1 MSRKLRFVQQVVNKV
16 VSMEGVD
23 DTKENVQTEEVRQS
37 ADATIEVRQLK
48 LENEAQVRISSL
60 EQDLVEIE
68 GLHEATDELEAAQEE
83 VGDLIVATESYLERG
98 GLTKDAAFFA
108 NIALKNATKRVFL
121 DAAMPSM
128 ESFAGSSADRM
139 DMTVVSLEGFKET
152 AQKIWKAITETI
164 KAVLAKVAAWFK
176 KAKEDD
182 AKVAEAVKEVIET
195 VKEKGIE
202 EVAPTSVSNE
212 AAGDVSSEALLW
224 AAAGLLDGKGKWVE
238 SGKEVSF
245 KADDI
250 LESTIAHT
258 TGMAEVQAASAK
270 LAVLD
275 GKIEDLAKDV
285 TEAVG
290 KIGQYYEIV
299 SEDNGRSN
307 GRSIVPVLGGVG
319 LVVTSEVT
327 GEGAA
332 TQVKAK
338 VANDKFDALEVTG
351 DVKLSKADFLKR
363 AETLYEILTKHIPA
377 AKEADEKAIKE
388 LNAFADLSA
397 EEVIKRTNAAFG
409 QEVLID
415 SPEAQA
421 SIKNAQKITREGAG
435 LITSP
440 AVLRLYVSI
449 SKVAQR
455 YLSVGR
461 KFVK

>member
-176 KAKEDD
+176 KSKEDD
-182 AKVAEAVKEVIET
+182 AKAAEAVKEAIET

-238 SGKEVSF
+238 TGKEVSF
-245 KADDI
+245 KADDV

-258 TGMAEVQAASAK
+258 TGMAALQEASVKVATFDGNMDALSDNVTKAMDKVSKFYEVIS
-270 LAVLD
+270 D
-275 GKIEDLAKDV
+275 G
-285 TEAVG
+285 
-290 KIGQYYEIV
+290 
-299 SEDNGRSN
+299 NGRSL
-307 GRSIVPVLGGVG
+307 IPALGGIG
-319 LVVTSEVT
+319 IATETEIT
-327 GEGAA
+327 GEGSSI
-332 TQVKAK
+332 QMKCRVS
-338 VANDKFDALEVTG
+338 NDKFDALEVTG

-363 AETLYEILTKHIPA
+363 AETLYEILTKHVPA

-397 EEVIKRTNAAFG
+397 EDVAKRMGASIG
-409 QEVLID
+409 QEIKID
-415 SPEAQA
+415 SPEAEA
-421 SIKNAQKITREGAG
+421 TIKNMQKITREGAG

>member
-182 AKVAEAVKEVIET
+182 AKAAEAVKEVIET
-195 VKEKGIE
+195 VKEKGLE
-202 EVAPTSVSNE
+202 EVAPVSVSTE
-212 AAGDVSSEALLW
+212 AADDASSEALLW
-224 AAAGLLDGKGKWVE
+224 VAAGLLDGKGKWVE

-245 KADDI
+245 KADDV

-258 TGMAEVQAASAK
+258 TGMAALQEAGVKVAT
-270 LAVLD
+270 LD
-275 GKIEDLAKDV
+275 GNMDALSDNV
-285 TEAVG
+285 TKAMDKVN
-290 KIGQYYEIV
+290 KFYEVI
-299 SEDNGRSN
+299 SDGNGRSL
-307 GRSIVPVLGGVG
+307 IPALGGIG
-319 LVVTSEVT
+319 IAIETEIT
-327 GEGAA
+327 GEGPSI
-332 TQVKAK
+332 QVKCR
-338 VANDKFDALEVTG
+338 VSNDKFDALEVTG

-363 AETLYEILTKHIPA
+363 AETLYEILTKHVPA

-397 EEVIKRTNAAFG
+397 EDVAKRMGASISQEIK
-409 QEVLID
+409 ID
-415 SPEAQA
+415 SPEAEA
-421 SIKNAQKITREGAG
+421 TIKNMQKITREGAG

>member
-182 AKVAEAVKEVIET
+182 AKAAEAVKEVIET
-195 VKEKGIE
+195 VKEKGLE
-202 EVAPTSVSNE
+202 EVAPISVSTE
-212 AAGDVSSEALLW
+212 AADDASSEALLW
-224 AAAGLLDGKGKWVE
+224 VAAGLLDGKGKWVE

-245 KADDI
+245 KADDV

-258 TGMAEVQAASAK
+258 TGMAALQEAGVKVATFDGNMDALSDNVTKAMDKVNKFYEVIS
-270 LAVLD
+270 D
-275 GKIEDLAKDV
+275 G
-285 TEAVG
+285 
-290 KIGQYYEIV
+290 
-299 SEDNGRSN
+299 NGRSL
-307 GRSIVPVLGGVG
+307 IPALGGIG
-319 LVVTSEVT
+319 IATETEIT
-327 GEGAA
+327 GEGSSI
-332 TQVKAK
+332 QMKCRVS
-338 VANDKFDALEVTG
+338 NDKFDALEVTG

-363 AETLYEILTKHIPA
+363 AETLYEILTKHVPA

-388 LNAFADLSA
+388 LNAFAELSA
-397 EEVIKRTNAAFG
+397 EDVAKRMGASIG
-409 QEVLID
+409 QEIKID
-415 SPEAQA
+415 SPEAEA
-421 SIKNAQKITREGAG
+421 TIKNMQKITREGAG

>member
-182 AKVAEAVKEVIET
+182 AKAAEAVKEVIET

-224 AAAGLLDGKGKWVE
+224 VAAGLLDGKGKWVE

-245 KADDI
+245 QADDV

-258 TGMAEVQAASAK
+258 TGMAALQEAGVKVATFDGNMDALSDNVTKAMDKVSKFYEVIS
-270 LAVLD
+270 D
-275 GKIEDLAKDV
+275 G
-285 TEAVG
+285 
-290 KIGQYYEIV
+290 
-299 SEDNGRSN
+299 NGRSL
-307 GRSIVPVLGGVG
+307 IPALGGIG
-319 LVVTSEVT
+319 IATETEIT
-327 GEGAA
+327 GEGSSV
-332 TQVKAK
+332 QMKCRVS
-338 VANDKFDALEVTG
+338 NDKFDALEVTG

-363 AETLYEILTKHIPA
+363 AETLYEILTKHVPA

-397 EEVIKRTNAAFG
+397 EDVAKRMGASIG
-409 QEVLID
+409 QEIKID
-415 SPEAQA
+415 SPEAEA
-421 SIKNAQKITREGAG
+421 TIKNMQKITREGAG

>member
-23 DTKENVQTEEVRQS
+23 DTAENVQTEEVRQS

-182 AKVAEAVKEVIET
+182 AKAAEAVKEVIET
-195 VKEKGIE
+195 VKEKGLE
-202 EVAPTSVSNE
+202 EIAPVSVSNE
-212 AAGDVSSEALLW
+212 AADDASSEALLW
-224 AAAGLLDGKGKWVE
+224 VAAGLLDGKGKWVE

-245 KADDI
+245 KADDV

-258 TGMAEVQAASAK
+258 TGMAEVQTAGVK

-275 GKIEDLAKDV
+275 GKIEDLAKGV
-285 TEAVG
+285 AEAAG
-290 KIGQYYEIV
+290 KIGQYYETV
-299 SEDNGRSN
+299 SEGNGH
-307 GRSIVPVLGGVG
+307 SIVPVLGGVG
-319 LVVTSEVT
+319 LVMTSEVT

-338 VANDKFDALEVTG
+338 VANDKFDALEVTS

-363 AETLYEILTKHIPA
+363 AETLYEILTKHVPA

-409 QEVLID
+409 QEVLVD

-421 SIKNAQKITREGAG
+421 SIANAQKITREGAG

>member
-1 MSRKLRFVQQVVNKV
+1 
-16 VSMEGVD
+16 MEGVD

-121 DAAMPSM
+121 DAVMPSM

-182 AKVAEAVKEVIET
+182 AKAAEAVKEVIET
-195 VKEKGIE
+195 VKEKGLE
-202 EVAPTSVSNE
+202 EVAPISVSTE
-212 AAGDVSSEALLW
+212 AVDDASSEALLW
-224 AAAGLLDGKGKWVE
+224 VAAGLLDGKGKWVE

-245 KADDI
+245 KADDV

-258 TGMAEVQAASAK
+258 TGMAALQEAGVKVATFDGNMDALSDNVTKAMDKVNKFYEVIS
-270 LAVLD
+270 D
-275 GKIEDLAKDV
+275 G
-285 TEAVG
+285 
-290 KIGQYYEIV
+290 
-299 SEDNGRSN
+299 NGRSL
-307 GRSIVPVLGGVG
+307 IPALGGIG
-319 LVVTSEVT
+319 IATETEIT
-327 GEGAA
+327 GEGSSI
-332 TQVKAK
+332 QMKCRVS
-338 VANDKFDALEVTG
+338 NDKFDALEVTG

-363 AETLYEILTKHIPA
+363 AETLYEILTKHVPA

-397 EEVIKRTNAAFG
+397 EDVAKRMGASIG
-409 QEVLID
+409 QEIKID
-415 SPEAQA
+415 SPEAEA
-421 SIKNAQKITREGAG
+421 TIKNMQKITREGAG

>member
-182 AKVAEAVKEVIET
+182 AKAAEAVKEVIET
-195 VKEKGIE
+195 VKEKGLE
-202 EVAPTSVSNE
+202 EVAPVSVSTE
-212 AAGDVSSEALLW
+212 AVDDASSEALLW
-224 AAAGLLDGKGKWVE
+224 VAAGLLDGKGKWVE
-238 SGKEVSF
+238 SGKEVSI
-245 KADDI
+245 KADDV

-258 TGMAEVQAASAK
+258 TGMAEVQAAGVK

-275 GKIEDLAKDV
+275 GKIEDLAKEV
-285 TEAVG
+285 TEAAD
-290 KIGQYYEIV
+290 KIGQYYETV
-299 SEDNGRSN
+299 SEGN

-319 LVVTSEVT
+319 LVMTSEVT

-363 AETLYEILTKHIPA
+363 AETLYEILTKHVPA

-409 QEVLID
+409 QEVLAD

>member
-23 DTKENVQTEEVRQS
+23 DTAENVQTEEVRKS

-182 AKVAEAVKEVIET
+182 AKAAEAVKEVIET
-195 VKEKGIE
+195 VKEKGLE
-202 EVAPTSVSNE
+202 EVAPVSVSTE
-212 AAGDVSSEALLW
+212 AADDASSEALLW
-224 AAAGLLDGKGKWVE
+224 VAAGLLDGKGKWVE

-245 KADDI
+245 KADDV

-258 TGMAEVQAASAK
+258 TGMAALQEAGVKVATFDGNMDALSDNVTKAMDKVNKFYEVIS
-270 LAVLD
+270 D
-275 GKIEDLAKDV
+275 G
-285 TEAVG
+285 
-290 KIGQYYEIV
+290 
-299 SEDNGRSN
+299 NGRSL
-307 GRSIVPVLGGVG
+307 IPTLGGIG
-319 LVVTSEVT
+319 IATETEIT
-327 GEGAA
+327 GEGSSI
-332 TQVKAK
+332 QMKCRVS
-338 VANDKFDALEVTG
+338 NDKFDALEVTG

-363 AETLYEILTKHIPA
+363 AETLYEILTKHVPA

-397 EEVIKRTNAAFG
+397 EDVAKRMGASISQEIK
-409 QEVLID
+409 ID
-415 SPEAQA
+415 SPEAEA
-421 SIKNAQKITREGAG
+421 TIKNMQKITREGAG

>member
-182 AKVAEAVKEVIET
+182 AKAAEAVKEVIET
-195 VKEKGIE
+195 VKEKGLE
-202 EVAPTSVSNE
+202 EVAPISVSTE
-212 AAGDVSSEALLW
+212 AADDASSEALLW
-224 AAAGLLDGKGKWVE
+224 VAAGLLDGKGKWVE

-245 KADDI
+245 KADDV

-258 TGMAEVQAASAK
+258 TGMAALQEAGVKVATFDGNMDALSDNVTKAMDKVSKFYEVIS
-270 LAVLD
+270 D
-275 GKIEDLAKDV
+275 G
-285 TEAVG
+285 
-290 KIGQYYEIV
+290 
-299 SEDNGRSN
+299 NGRSL
-307 GRSIVPVLGGVG
+307 IPALGGIG
-319 LVVTSEVT
+319 IATETEIT
-327 GEGAA
+327 GEGSSI
-332 TQVKAK
+332 QMKCRVS
-338 VANDKFDALEVTG
+338 NDKFDALEVTG

-363 AETLYEILTKHIPA
+363 AETLYEILTKHVPA

-397 EEVIKRTNAAFG
+397 EDVAKRMGASIG
-409 QEVLID
+409 QEIKID
-415 SPEAQA
+415 SPEAEA
-421 SIKNAQKITREGAG
+421 TIKNMQKITREGAG

>member
-23 DTKENVQTEEVRQS
+23 DTAENVQTEEVRQS

-182 AKVAEAVKEVIET
+182 AKAAEAVKEVIET
-195 VKEKGIE
+195 VKEKGLE
-202 EVAPTSVSNE
+202 EVAPVSVSTE
-212 AAGDVSSEALLW
+212 AADDASSEALLW
-224 AAAGLLDGKGKWVE
+224 VAAGLLDGKGKWVE

-245 KADDI
+245 KADDV

-258 TGMAEVQAASAK
+258 TGMAALQEAGVKVATFDGNMDALSDNVTKAMDKVNKFYEVIS
-270 LAVLD
+270 D
-275 GKIEDLAKDV
+275 G
-285 TEAVG
+285 
-290 KIGQYYEIV
+290 
-299 SEDNGRSN
+299 NGRSL
-307 GRSIVPVLGGVG
+307 IPALGGVG
-319 LVVTSEVT
+319 IATETEIT
-327 GEGAA
+327 GEGSSI
-332 TQVKAK
+332 QMKCRVS
-338 VANDKFDALEVTG
+338 NDKFDALEVTG

-363 AETLYEILTKHIPA
+363 AETLYEILTKHVPA

-397 EEVIKRTNAAFG
+397 EDVAKRMGASIG
-409 QEVLID
+409 QEIKID
-415 SPEAQA
+415 SPEAEA
-421 SIKNAQKITREGAG
+421 TIKNMQKITREGAG

>member
-176 KAKEDD
+176 KSKEDD
-182 AKVAEAVKEVIET
+182 AKAAEAVKEVIET

-224 AAAGLLDGKGKWVE
+224 VAAGLLDGKGKWVE

-245 KADDI
+245 KADDV

-258 TGMAEVQAASAK
+258 TGMAALQEAGVKVATFDGNMDALSDNVTKAMDKVSKFYEVIS
-270 LAVLD
+270 D
-275 GKIEDLAKDV
+275 G
-285 TEAVG
+285 
-290 KIGQYYEIV
+290 
-299 SEDNGRSN
+299 NGRSL
-307 GRSIVPVLGGVG
+307 IPALGGIG
-319 LVVTSEVT
+319 IAAETEIT
-327 GEGAA
+327 GEGSSI
-332 TQVKAK
+332 QMKCRVS
-338 VANDKFDALEVTG
+338 NDKFDALEVTG

-363 AETLYEILTKHIPA
+363 AETLYEILTKHVPA

-397 EEVIKRTNAAFG
+397 EDVAKRMGASIG
-409 QEVLID
+409 QEIKID
-415 SPEAQA
+415 SPEAEA
-421 SIKNAQKITREGAG
+421 TIKNMQKITREGAG

-440 AVLRLYVSI
+440 AVLRLYVAA

>member
-182 AKVAEAVKEVIET
+182 AKAAEAVKEVIET
-195 VKEKGIE
+195 VKEKGLE
-202 EVAPTSVSNE
+202 EVAPISVSTE
-212 AAGDVSSEALLW
+212 AADDASSEALLW
-224 AAAGLLDGKGKWVE
+224 VAAGLLDGKGKWVE

-245 KADDI
+245 KADDV

-258 TGMAEVQAASAK
+258 TGMAALQEAGVKVATFDGNMDALSDNVTKAMDKVNKFYEVIS
-270 LAVLD
+270 D
-275 GKIEDLAKDV
+275 G
-285 TEAVG
+285 
-290 KIGQYYEIV
+290 
-299 SEDNGRSN
+299 NGRSL
-307 GRSIVPVLGGVG
+307 IPALGGIG
-319 LVVTSEVT
+319 IATETEIT
-327 GEGAA
+327 GEGSSI
-332 TQVKAK
+332 QVKCR
-338 VANDKFDALEVTG
+338 VSNDKFDALEVTG

-363 AETLYEILTKHIPA
+363 AETLYEILTKHVPA
-377 AKEADEKAIKE
+377 TKEADEKAIKE

-397 EEVIKRTNAAFG
+397 EDVAKRMGASIG
-409 QEVLID
+409 QEIKID
-415 SPEAQA
+415 SPEAEA
-421 SIKNAQKITREGAG
+421 TIKNMQKITREGAG

>member
-164 KAVLAKVAAWFK
+164 KALMAKVAAWFEK
-176 KAKEDD
+176 SKEDD
-182 AKVAEAVKEVIET
+182 AKVAEAVKETIES

-245 KADDI
+245 KADDV
-250 LESTIAHT
+250 LESTIVHT
-258 TGMAEVQAASAK
+258 TGMADVQAAGVK

-275 GKIEDLAKDV
+275 GSIEDLAKGVADA
-285 TEAVG
+285 TA
-290 KIGQYYEIV
+290 KIGKYYETV
-299 SEDNGRSN
+299 SEGNGYSL
-307 GRSIVPVLGGVG
+307 VPVLGGVG
-319 LVVTSEVT
+319 LVVNSEIT
-327 GEGAA
+327 GEGATA
-332 TQVKAK
+332 QVKCK
-338 VANDKFDALEVTG
+338 VSNDKFDALEVTG

-409 QEVLID
+409 QEVLVD

>member
-23 DTKENVQTEEVRQS
+23 DTAENVQTEEVRQS

-176 KAKEDD
+176 KSKEDD
-182 AKVAEAVKEVIET
+182 AKAAEAVKEAIET

-212 AAGDVSSEALLW
+212 AADDASSEALLW
-224 AAAGLLDGKGKWVE
+224 VAAGLLDGKGKWVE

-245 KADDI
+245 KADDV

-258 TGMAEVQAASAK
+258 TGMAALQEAGVKVATFDGNMDALSDNVTKAMDKVNKFYEVIS
-270 LAVLD
+270 D
-275 GKIEDLAKDV
+275 G
-285 TEAVG
+285 
-290 KIGQYYEIV
+290 
-299 SEDNGRSN
+299 NGRSL
-307 GRSIVPVLGGVG
+307 IPALGGIG
-319 LVVTSEVT
+319 IATETEIT
-327 GEGAA
+327 GEGSSI
-332 TQVKAK
+332 QMKCRVS
-338 VANDKFDALEVTG
+338 NDKFDALEVTG

-363 AETLYEILTKHIPA
+363 AETLYEILTKHVPA

-397 EEVIKRTNAAFG
+397 EDVAKRMGASIG
-409 QEVLID
+409 QEIKID
-415 SPEAQA
+415 SPEAEA
-421 SIKNAQKITREGAG
+421 TIKNMQKITREGAG

>member
-23 DTKENVQTEEVRQS
+23 DTAENVQTEEVRKS

-164 KAVLAKVAAWFK
+164 KALMAKVAAWFK
-176 KAKEDD
+176 KSKEDD
-182 AKVAEAVKEVIET
+182 AKVAEAVKETIES

-202 EVAPTSVSNE
+202 EVSPTSMSNE

-245 KADDI
+245 KADDV

-258 TGMAEVQAASAK
+258 TGMAEVQAAGVK

-275 GKIEDLAKDV
+275 GSIEDLAKDV
-285 TEAVG
+285 ADATA
-290 KIGQYYEIV
+290 KIGKYYETV
-299 SEDNGRSN
+299 SEGNGYSL
-307 GRSIVPVLGGVG
+307 VPVLGGVG
-319 LVVTSEVT
+319 LVVNSEIT
-327 GEGAA
+327 GEGATA
-332 TQVKAK
+332 QVKCK
-338 VANDKFDALEVTG
+338 VSNDKFDALEVTG

-397 EEVIKRTNAAFG
+397 EEVIKRTNTAFG
-409 QEVLID
+409 QEVLVD

-440 AVLRLYVSI
+440 AVLHLYVSI

>member
-98 GLTKDAAFFA
+98 GLTKDAAFFD

-182 AKVAEAVKEVIET
+182 AKAAEAVKEVIET

-238 SGKEVSF
+238 TGKEVSF
-245 KADDI
+245 KADDV

-258 TGMAEVQAASAK
+258 TGMAALQEAGVKVATFDGNMDALSDNVTKAMDKVSKFYEVIS
-270 LAVLD
+270 D
-275 GKIEDLAKDV
+275 G
-285 TEAVG
+285 
-290 KIGQYYEIV
+290 
-299 SEDNGRSN
+299 NGRSL
-307 GRSIVPVLGGVG
+307 IPALGGIG
-319 LVVTSEVT
+319 IATETEIT
-327 GEGAA
+327 GEGSSI
-332 TQVKAK
+332 QMKCRVS
-338 VANDKFDALEVTG
+338 NDKFDALEVTG

-363 AETLYEILTKHIPA
+363 AETLYEILTKHVPA

-397 EEVIKRTNAAFG
+397 EDVAKRMGASIG
-409 QEVLID
+409 QEIKID
-415 SPEAQA
+415 SPEAEA
-421 SIKNAQKITREGAG
+421 TIKNMQKIPREGAG

>member
-68 GLHEATDELEAAQEE
+68 GLHEATDGLEAAQEE

-182 AKVAEAVKEVIET
+182 AKAAEAVKEVIET

-202 EVAPTSVSNE
+202 EVAPISVSNE
-212 AAGDVSSEALLW
+212 AAGDASSEALLW
-224 AAAGLLDGKGKWVE
+224 VAAGLLDGKGKWVE

-245 KADDI
+245 KADDV

-258 TGMAEVQAASAK
+258 TGMAEVTEAGAK
-270 LAVLD
+270 LGALD
-275 GKIEDLAKDV
+275 GKIADLAKGVIDAA
-285 TEAVG
+285 E
-290 KIGQYYEIV
+290 KIGKYYETD
-299 SEDNGRSN
+299 SAGNGRT
-307 GRSIVPVLGGVG
+307 IVPTLGGIG
-319 LVVTSEVT
+319 LVTTSETT
-327 GEGAA
+327 GEGAS
-332 TQVKAK
+332 TQVKCK
-338 VANDKFDALEVTG
+338 VSNDKFDALEVTG

-377 AKEADEKAIKE
+377 AKEANEKAIKE

-397 EEVIKRTNAAFG
+397 EDAIKRANAAFD
-409 QEVLID
+409 QDVSVD
-415 SPEAQA
+415 SSEAQET
-421 SIKNAQKITREGAG
+421 IKATQRLSREAAAMITNTAT
-435 LITSP
+435 LH
-440 AVLRLYVSI
+440 LYVAA

>member
-23 DTKENVQTEEVRQS
+23 DTAENVQTEEVRKS

-182 AKVAEAVKEVIET
+182 AKAAEAVKEVIET

-245 KADDI
+245 KADDV

-258 TGMAEVQAASAK
+258 TGMAALQEAGIKVATFDGNMDALTDNVAK
-270 LAVLD
+270 ANDNISKFHETTSD
-275 GKIEDLAKDV
+275 GN
-285 TEAVG
+285 
-290 KIGQYYEIV
+290 
-299 SEDNGRSN
+299 SRSL
-307 GRSIVPVLGGVG
+307 IPVLGGVG
-319 LVVTSEVT
+319 IVVESEIT
-327 GEGAA
+327 GEGAS
-332 TQVKAK
+332 TQVKCR
-338 VANDKFDALEVTG
+338 VSNDRFDAMEVTG

-363 AETLYEILTKHIPA
+363 AETLYEILTKHVPA

-388 LNAFADLSA
+388 LNAFADLPA
-397 EEVIKRTNAAFG
+397 EEVAKRMGASIG
-409 QEVLID
+409 QEIKID
-415 SPEAQA
+415 SPEAEA
-421 SIKNAQKITREGAG
+421 TIKNMQKITREGAG
-435 LITSP
+435 LLTSP

>member
-16 VSMEGVD
+16 VSMEAVD

-182 AKVAEAVKEVIET
+182 AKAAEAVKEVIET

-238 SGKEVSF
+238 TGKEVSF
-245 KADDI
+245 KADDV

-258 TGMAEVQAASAK
+258 TGMAALQEAGVKVATFDGNMDALSDNVTKAMDKVSKFYEVIS
-270 LAVLD
+270 D
-275 GKIEDLAKDV
+275 G
-285 TEAVG
+285 
-290 KIGQYYEIV
+290 
-299 SEDNGRSN
+299 NGRSL
-307 GRSIVPVLGGVG
+307 IPALGGIG
-319 LVVTSEVT
+319 IATETEIT
-327 GEGAA
+327 GEGSSI
-332 TQVKAK
+332 QMKCRVS
-338 VANDKFDALEVTG
+338 NDKFDALEVTG

-363 AETLYEILTKHIPA
+363 AETLYEILTKHVPA

-397 EEVIKRTNAAFG
+397 EDVAKRMGASIG
-409 QEVLID
+409 QEIKID
-415 SPEAQA
+415 SPEAEA
-421 SIKNAQKITREGAG
+421 TIKNMQKITREGAG

>member
-16 VSMEGVD
+16 VSMEAID
-23 DTKENVQTEEVRQS
+23 DTAENVQTEEVRQS

-176 KAKEDD
+176 KSKEDD
-182 AKVAEAVKEVIET
+182 AKAAEAVKEVIET
-195 VKEKGIE
+195 VKEKGLE
-202 EVAPTSVSNE
+202 EIAPVSVSNE
-212 AAGDVSSEALLW
+212 AADDASSEALLW
-224 AAAGLLDGKGKWVE
+224 VAAGLLDGKGKWVE

-245 KADDI
+245 KADDV

-258 TGMAEVQAASAK
+258 TGMAEVQTAGVK

-275 GKIEDLAKDV
+275 GKIEDLAKGV
-285 TEAVG
+285 AEAAG
-290 KIGQYYEIV
+290 KIGQYYETV
-299 SEDNGRSN
+299 SEGNGH
-307 GRSIVPVLGGVG
+307 SIVPVLGGVG
-319 LVVTSEVT
+319 LVMTSEVT

-338 VANDKFDALEVTG
+338 VANDKFDALEVTS

-363 AETLYEILTKHIPA
+363 AETLYEILTKHVPA

-409 QEVLID
+409 QEVLVD

-421 SIKNAQKITREGAG
+421 SIANAQKITREGAG

>member
-23 DTKENVQTEEVRQS
+23 DTKENVQTEEVRKS

-182 AKVAEAVKEVIET
+182 AKAAEAVKEVIET
-195 VKEKGIE
+195 VKEKGLE
-202 EVAPTSVSNE
+202 EVAPVSVSTE
-212 AAGDVSSEALLW
+212 AADDASSEALLW
-224 AAAGLLDGKGKWVE
+224 VAAGLLDGKGKWVE

-245 KADDI
+245 KADDV

-258 TGMAEVQAASAK
+258 TGMAALQEAGVKVATFDGNMDALSDNVTKAMDKVNKFYEVIS
-270 LAVLD
+270 D
-275 GKIEDLAKDV
+275 G
-285 TEAVG
+285 
-290 KIGQYYEIV
+290 
-299 SEDNGRSN
+299 NGRSL
-307 GRSIVPVLGGVG
+307 IPALGGIG
-319 LVVTSEVT
+319 IATETEIT
-327 GEGAA
+327 GEGSSI
-332 TQVKAK
+332 QMKCRVS
-338 VANDKFDALEVTG
+338 NDKFDALEVTG

-363 AETLYEILTKHIPA
+363 AETLYEILTKHVPA

-397 EEVIKRTNAAFG
+397 EDVAKRMGASISQEIK
-409 QEVLID
+409 ID
-415 SPEAQA
+415 SPEAEA
-421 SIKNAQKITREGAG
+421 TIKNMQKITREGAG

>member
-16 VSMEGVD
+16 VSMEAID
-23 DTKENVQTEEVRQS
+23 DTAENVQTEEVRQS

-164 KAVLAKVAAWFK
+164 KAVLAKVAAWFQ

-182 AKVAEAVKEVIET
+182 AKAAEAVKEVIET

-202 EVAPTSVSNE
+202 EVAPVSVSNE
-212 AAGDVSSEALLW
+212 AADSVSSEALLW
-224 AAAGLLDGKGKWVE
+224 VAAGLLDGKGKWVE

-245 KADDI
+245 KADDV

-258 TGMAEVQAASAK
+258 TGMADVQTAGVK

-285 TEAVG
+285 AEAAG
-290 KIGQYYEIV
+290 KIGKYYETE
-299 SEDNGRSN
+299 SQGN

-319 LVVTSEVT
+319 LVMTSEVT

-363 AETLYEILTKHIPA
+363 AEALYEILTKHVPA

-409 QEVLID
+409 QEVLAD

>member
-23 DTKENVQTEEVRQS
+23 DTAENVQTEEVRQS

-164 KAVLAKVAAWFK
+164 KGVIAKVTEWFK
-176 KAKEDD
+176 KLFDTNAKD
-182 AKVAEAVKEVIET
+182 AAALKEIIET
-195 VKEKGIE
+195 VSKAEKAELELGE
-202 EVAPTSVSNE
+202 D
-212 AAGDVSSEALLW
+212 AGKYALI
-224 AAAGLLDGKGKWVE
+224 GLADAKGKWGV

-245 KADDI
+245 KGEQVI
-250 LESTIAHT
+250 ESTEKHLELLTKSVLVGAKVAGII
-258 TGMAEVQAASAK
+258 EPASAFDEVDA
-270 LAVLD
+270 LARDAGAFVGMTGADNTGSTIPTFVGAGVVFSSKDSLEINID
-275 GKIEDLAKDV
+275 VFTVSEATSDKLAKDDFIKR
-285 TEAVG
+285 A
-290 KIGQYYEIV
+290 
-299 SEDNGRSN
+299 N
-307 GRSIVPVLGGVG
+307 G
-319 LVVTSEVT
+319 LV
-327 GEGAA
+327 
-332 TQVKAK
+332 
-338 VANDKFDALEVTG
+338 D
-351 DVKLSKADFLKR
+351 
-363 AETLYEILTKHIPA
+363 ILTKVVPESQKRVDETI
-377 AKEADEKAIKE
+377 KIADEVAKLSDDAIIDRIAK
-388 LNAFADLSA
+388 LNDADANDESQ
-397 EEVIKRTNAAFG
+397 R
-409 QEVLID
+409 
-415 SPEAQA
+415 AQLFSDA
-421 SIKNAQKITREGAG
+421 KKLTGKLAKYAG
-435 LITSP
+435 SS
-440 AVLRLYVSI
+440 AVLRVFSGVNKAAHGYIAL
-449 SKVAQR
+449 
-455 YLSVGR
+455 GG

>member
-23 DTKENVQTEEVRQS
+23 DTAENVQTEEVRQS

-182 AKVAEAVKEVIET
+182 AKAAEAVKEVIET
-195 VKEKGIE
+195 VKEKGLE
-202 EVAPTSVSNE
+202 EVAPISVSTE
-212 AAGDVSSEALLW
+212 AADDASSEALLW
-224 AAAGLLDGKGKWVE
+224 VAAGLLDGKGKWVE

-245 KADDI
+245 KADDV

-258 TGMAEVQAASAK
+258 TGMAALQEAGVKVATFDGNMDALSDNVTKAMDKVNKFYEVIS
-270 LAVLD
+270 
-275 GKIEDLAKDV
+275 G
-285 TEAVG
+285 G
-290 KIGQYYEIV
+290 
-299 SEDNGRSN
+299 NGRSL
-307 GRSIVPVLGGVG
+307 IPALGGIG
-319 LVVTSEVT
+319 IATETEIT
-327 GEGAA
+327 GEGSSI
-332 TQVKAK
+332 QMKCRVS
-338 VANDKFDALEVTG
+338 NDKFDALEVTG

-363 AETLYEILTKHIPA
+363 AETLYEILTKHVPA

-397 EEVIKRTNAAFG
+397 EDVAKRMGASIG
-409 QEVLID
+409 QEIKID
-415 SPEAQA
+415 SPEAEA
-421 SIKNAQKITREGAG
+421 TIKNMQKITREGAG

-455 YLSVGR
+455 YLSAGR

>member
-23 DTKENVQTEEVRQS
+23 DTAENVQTEEVRQS

-182 AKVAEAVKEVIET
+182 AKASEAVKEVIET
-195 VKEKGIE
+195 VKEKGLE
-202 EVAPTSVSNE
+202 EVAPISVSTE
-212 AAGDVSSEALLW
+212 AADDASSEALLW
-224 AAAGLLDGKGKWVE
+224 VAAGLLDGKGKWVE

-245 KADDI
+245 KADDV

-258 TGMAEVQAASAK
+258 TGMAALQEAGVKVATFDGNMDALSDNVTKAMDKVNKFYEVIS
-270 LAVLD
+270 D
-275 GKIEDLAKDV
+275 G
-285 TEAVG
+285 
-290 KIGQYYEIV
+290 
-299 SEDNGRSN
+299 NGRSL
-307 GRSIVPVLGGVG
+307 IPALGGIG
-319 LVVTSEVT
+319 IATETEIT
-327 GEGAA
+327 GEGSSI
-332 TQVKAK
+332 QMKCRVS
-338 VANDKFDALEVTG
+338 NDKFDALEVTG

-363 AETLYEILTKHIPA
+363 AETLYEILTKHVPA

-397 EEVIKRTNAAFG
+397 EDVAKRMGASIG
-409 QEVLID
+409 QEIKID
-415 SPEAQA
+415 SPEAEA
-421 SIKNAQKITREGAG
+421 TIKNMQKITREGAG

>member
-176 KAKEDD
+176 KSKEDD
-182 AKVAEAVKEVIET
+182 AKAAEAVKEVIET

-238 SGKEVSF
+238 TGKEVSF
-245 KADDI
+245 KADDV

-258 TGMAEVQAASAK
+258 TGMAALQEAGVKVATFDGNMDALSDNVTKAMDKVSKFYEVIS
-270 LAVLD
+270 D
-275 GKIEDLAKDV
+275 G
-285 TEAVG
+285 
-290 KIGQYYEIV
+290 
-299 SEDNGRSN
+299 NGRSL
-307 GRSIVPVLGGVG
+307 IPALGGIG
-319 LVVTSEVT
+319 IATETEIT
-327 GEGAA
+327 GEGSSI
-332 TQVKAK
+332 QMKCRVS
-338 VANDKFDALEVTG
+338 NDKFDALEVTG

-363 AETLYEILTKHIPA
+363 AETLYEILTKHVPA

-397 EEVIKRTNAAFG
+397 EDVAKRMGASIG
-409 QEVLID
+409 QEIKID
-415 SPEAQA
+415 SPEAEA
-421 SIKNAQKITREGAG
+421 TIKNMQKITREGAG

-440 AVLRLYVSI
+440 VVLRLYVSI

>member
-23 DTKENVQTEEVRQS
+23 DTKENVQTEEVRKS

-164 KAVLAKVAAWFK
+164 KALMAKVAAWFQK
-176 KAKEDD
+176 SKEDD
-182 AKVAEAVKEVIET
+182 AKVAEAVKETIES

-202 EVAPTSVSNE
+202 EVAPISVSNE
-212 AAGDVSSEALLW
+212 AAGDISSEALLW

-245 KADDI
+245 KADDV

-258 TGMAEVQAASAK
+258 TGMAEVQAAGVK

-275 GKIEDLAKDV
+275 GSIEDLAKDV
-285 TEAVG
+285 ADATA
-290 KIGQYYEIV
+290 KIGKYYETV
-299 SEDNGRSN
+299 SEGNGYSL
-307 GRSIVPVLGGVG
+307 VPVLGGVG
-319 LVVTSEVT
+319 LVVNSEIT
-327 GEGAA
+327 GEGATA
-332 TQVKAK
+332 QVKCK
-338 VANDKFDALEVTG
+338 VSNDKFDALEVTG

-397 EEVIKRTNAAFG
+397 EEVIKRTNTAFG
-409 QEVLID
+409 QEVLVD

-440 AVLRLYVSI
+440 AVLHLYVSI

>member
-182 AKVAEAVKEVIET
+182 AKAAEAVKEVIET
-195 VKEKGIE
+195 VKEKGLE
-202 EVAPTSVSNE
+202 EVAPVSVSNE
-212 AAGDVSSEALLW
+212 AADNASSEALLW
-224 AAAGLLDGKGKWVE
+224 VAAGLLDGKGKWVE

-245 KADDI
+245 KADDV

-258 TGMAEVQAASAK
+258 TGMAALHEV
-270 LAVLD
+270 AVKVATFD
-275 GKIEDLAKDV
+275 GNIDV
-285 TEAVG
+285 LSDNVTKVMD
-290 KIGQYYEIV
+290 KVSKFYEVI
-299 SEDNGRSN
+299 SGGNGRS
-307 GRSIVPVLGGVG
+307 SIPALGGIG
-319 LVVTSEVT
+319 IATETEIT
-327 GEGAA
+327 GEGSSI
-332 TQVKAK
+332 QMKCRVS
-338 VANDKFDALEVTG
+338 NDKFDALEVTG

-363 AETLYEILTKHIPA
+363 AETLYEILTKHVPA

-397 EEVIKRTNAAFG
+397 EDVAKRMGASIG
-409 QEVLID
+409 QEIKID
-415 SPEAQA
+415 SPEAEA
-421 SIKNAQKITREGAG
+421 TIKNMQKITREGAG
-435 LITSP
+435 LLTSP
-440 AVLRLYVSI
+440 AILRLYVSI
-449 SKVAQR
+449 SKTAQR

>member
-23 DTKENVQTEEVRQS
+23 DTKENVQTEEVRKS

-164 KAVLAKVAAWFK
+164 KAVLAKVVAWFQ

-182 AKVAEAVKEVIET
+182 AKAAEAVKEVIET

-202 EVAPTSVSNE
+202 EVAPVSVSNE
-212 AAGDVSSEALLW
+212 EAADASSEALLW

-245 KADDI
+245 KADDV

-258 TGMAEVQAASAK
+258 TGMAALQEAGVKVATFDGNMDALSDNVTKAMNKVSKFYEVIS
-270 LAVLD
+270 D
-275 GKIEDLAKDV
+275 G
-285 TEAVG
+285 
-290 KIGQYYEIV
+290 
-299 SEDNGRSN
+299 NGRSL
-307 GRSIVPVLGGVG
+307 VPALGGIG
-319 LVVTSEVT
+319 IATETEIT
-327 GEGAA
+327 GEGSSI
-332 TQVKAK
+332 QMKCRVS
-338 VANDKFDALEVTG
+338 NDKFDALEVTG
-351 DVKLSKADFLKR
+351 DVKLSKEDFLKR
-363 AETLYEILTKHIPA
+363 AETLYEILTKHVPA
-377 AKEADEKAIKE
+377 AKETDEKAIKE
-388 LNAFADLSA
+388 LEAFANLSA
-397 EEVIKRTNAAFG
+397 EDVAKRMGASIG
-409 QEVLID
+409 QEIKID
-415 SPEAQA
+415 SPEAEA
-421 SIKNAQKITREGAG
+421 TIKNMQKITREGAG
-435 LITSP
+435 LLTSP

-449 SKVAQR
+449 SKTAQR

>member
-16 VSMEGVD
+16 VSMEAID
-23 DTKENVQTEEVRQS
+23 DTAENVQTEEVRQS

-182 AKVAEAVKEVIET
+182 AKAAEAVKEVIET
-195 VKEKGIE
+195 VKEKGLE
-202 EVAPTSVSNE
+202 EIAPVSVSNE
-212 AAGDVSSEALLW
+212 AADDASSEALLW
-224 AAAGLLDGKGKWVE
+224 VAAGLLDGKGKWVE

-245 KADDI
+245 KADDV

-258 TGMAEVQAASAK
+258 TGMAEVQTAGVK

-275 GKIEDLAKDV
+275 GKIEDLAKGV
-285 TEAVG
+285 AEAAG
-290 KIGQYYEIV
+290 KIGQYYETV
-299 SEDNGRSN
+299 SEGNGH
-307 GRSIVPVLGGVG
+307 SIVPVLGGVG
-319 LVVTSEVT
+319 LVMTSEVT

-338 VANDKFDALEVTG
+338 VANDKFDALEVTS

-363 AETLYEILTKHIPA
+363 AETLYEILTKHVPA

-409 QEVLID
+409 QEVLVD

-421 SIKNAQKITREGAG
+421 SIANAQKITREGAG

>member
-16 VSMEGVD
+16 ISMEGVD
-23 DTKENVQTEEVRQS
+23 DTAENVQTEEVRQS

-182 AKVAEAVKEVIET
+182 AKAAEAVKEVIET
-195 VKEKGIE
+195 VKEKGLE
-202 EVAPTSVSNE
+202 EVAPVSVSNE
-212 AAGDVSSEALLW
+212 AADDASSEALLW
-224 AAAGLLDGKGKWVE
+224 VAAGLLDGKGKWVE

-245 KADDI
+245 KADDV

-258 TGMAEVQAASAK
+258 TGMAALQEAGVKVATFDGNMDALSDNVTKAMDKVNKFYEVIS
-270 LAVLD
+270 D
-275 GKIEDLAKDV
+275 G
-285 TEAVG
+285 
-290 KIGQYYEIV
+290 
-299 SEDNGRSN
+299 NGRSL
-307 GRSIVPVLGGVG
+307 IPALGGIG
-319 LVVTSEVT
+319 IATETEIT
-327 GEGAA
+327 GEGSSI
-332 TQVKAK
+332 QMKFRVS
-338 VANDKFDALEVTG
+338 NDKFDALEVTG

-363 AETLYEILTKHIPA
+363 AETLYEILTKHVPA

-397 EEVIKRTNAAFG
+397 EDVAKRMGASIG
-409 QEVLID
+409 QEIKID
-415 SPEAQA
+415 SPEAEA
-421 SIKNAQKITREGAG
+421 TIKNMQKITREGAG

>member
-164 KAVLAKVAAWFK
+164 KGVIAKVTAWFK
-176 KAKEDD
+176 KLFDANAKDAEALKETIEAVSKAEKVELELGEEAAKYALIGLAD
-182 AKVAEAVKEVIET
+182 AKGKWSVSNKEISFKGEQVVESTEKHLELLSETVLACAKVTGLIEPTKSLASIDEISRSAVAFIASTGADSSGSTIPTLGGAGVVFVGGDIPAISADTFTVAEA
-195 VKEKGIE
+195 
-202 EVAPTSVSNE
+202 
-212 AAGDVSSEALLW
+212 
-224 AAAGLLDGKGKWVE
+224 
-238 SGKEVSF
+238 
-245 KADDI
+245 
-250 LESTIAHT
+250 
-258 TGMAEVQAASAK
+258 
-270 LAVLD
+270 
-275 GKIEDLAKDV
+275 
-285 TEAVG
+285 
-290 KIGQYYEIV
+290 
-299 SEDNGRSN
+299 
-307 GRSIVPVLGGVG
+307 
-319 LVVTSEVT
+319 
-327 GEGAA
+327 
-332 TQVKAK
+332 
-338 VANDKFDALEVTG
+338 TG
-351 DVKLSKADFLKR
+351 DKLSKDDFVKR
-363 AETLYEILTKHIPA
+363 ANGIIDILTKVVPESRKRVDETI
-377 AKEADEKAIKE
+377 KIADEVAKLSDEAIIDRMAKLNDVDASDEATRAKQFSEAKKLTGALAKYAGSSALMRIFTGVNKAARGYI
-388 LNAFADLSA
+388 
-397 EEVIKRTNAAFG
+397 
-409 QEVLID
+409 
-415 SPEAQA
+415 
-421 SIKNAQKITREGAG
+421 
-435 LITSP
+435 
-440 AVLRLYVSI
+440 AV
-449 SKVAQR
+449 
-455 YLSVGR
+455 GG

>member
-23 DTKENVQTEEVRQS
+23 DTAENVQTEEVRQS

-182 AKVAEAVKEVIET
+182 TKAAEAVKEVIET

-238 SGKEVSF
+238 TGKEVSF
-245 KADDI
+245 KADDV

-258 TGMAEVQAASAK
+258 TGMAALQEAGVKVATFDGNMDALSDNVTKAMDKVSKFYEVIS
-270 LAVLD
+270 D
-275 GKIEDLAKDV
+275 G
-285 TEAVG
+285 
-290 KIGQYYEIV
+290 
-299 SEDNGRSN
+299 NGRSL
-307 GRSIVPVLGGVG
+307 IPALGGIG
-319 LVVTSEVT
+319 IATETEIT
-327 GEGAA
+327 GEGSSI
-332 TQVKAK
+332 QMKCRVS
-338 VANDKFDALEVTG
+338 NDKFDALEVTG

-363 AETLYEILTKHIPA
+363 AETLYEILTKHVPA

-397 EEVIKRTNAAFG
+397 EDVAKRMGASIG
-409 QEVLID
+409 QEIKID
-415 SPEAQA
+415 SPEAEA
-421 SIKNAQKITREGAG
+421 TIKNMQKITREGAG

>member
-182 AKVAEAVKEVIET
+182 AKAAEAVKEVIET
-195 VKEKGIE
+195 VKEKGLE
-202 EVAPTSVSNE
+202 EVAPISVSTE
-212 AAGDVSSEALLW
+212 AADDASSEALLW
-224 AAAGLLDGKGKWVE
+224 VAAGLLDGKGKWVE

-245 KADDI
+245 KADDV

-258 TGMAEVQAASAK
+258 TGMAALQEAGVKVATFDGNMDALSDNVTKAMDKVNKFYEVIS
-270 LAVLD
+270 D
-275 GKIEDLAKDV
+275 G
-285 TEAVG
+285 
-290 KIGQYYEIV
+290 
-299 SEDNGRSN
+299 NGRSL
-307 GRSIVPVLGGVG
+307 IPALGGIG
-319 LVVTSEVT
+319 IATETEIT
-327 GEGAA
+327 GEGSSI
-332 TQVKAK
+332 QMKCRVS
-338 VANDKFDALEVTG
+338 NDKFDALEVTG

-363 AETLYEILTKHIPA
+363 AETLYEILTKHVPA

-397 EEVIKRTNAAFG
+397 EDVAKRMGASIG
-409 QEVLID
+409 QEIKID
-415 SPEAQA
+415 SPEAEA
-421 SIKNAQKITREGAG
+421 TIKNMQKITREGAG

>member
-164 KAVLAKVAAWFK
+164 KGVIAKVTEWFK
-176 KAKEDD
+176 KLFDANAKD
-182 AKVAEAVKEVIET
+182 AAALKETIEAVSKA
-195 VKEKGIE
+195 EKAELELGE
-202 EVAPTSVSNE
+202 D
-212 AAGDVSSEALLW
+212 AGKYALI
-224 AAAGLLDGKGKWVE
+224 GLADAKGKWGV

-245 KADDI
+245 KGEQVI
-250 LESTIAHT
+250 ESTEKHLELLTKSVLVGAKVAGII
-258 TGMAEVQAASAK
+258 EPASAFDEVDA
-270 LAVLD
+270 LARDAGAFVGMTGADNTGSIIPTFVGAGVGFSSGDSLEINSD
-275 GKIEDLAKDV
+275 AFTVSEATSDKLAKDDFIKR
-285 TEAVG
+285 A
-290 KIGQYYEIV
+290 
-299 SEDNGRSN
+299 N
-307 GRSIVPVLGGVG
+307 G
-319 LVVTSEVT
+319 LV
-327 GEGAA
+327 
-332 TQVKAK
+332 
-338 VANDKFDALEVTG
+338 D
-351 DVKLSKADFLKR
+351 
-363 AETLYEILTKHIPA
+363 ILTKVLPESQKRVDETI
-377 AKEADEKAIKE
+377 KIADEVAKLSDDAIIDRIAK
-388 LNAFADLSA
+388 LNDVDAKD
-397 EEVIKRTNAAFG
+397 
-409 QEVLID
+409 
-415 SPEAQA
+415 EAQR
-421 SIKNAQKITREGAG
+421 AQLFNDAKKLTGKLAKYAG
-435 LITSP
+435 SS
-440 AVLRLYVSI
+440 AVLRVFSGVNKAAHGYI
-449 SKVAQR
+449 A
-455 YLSVGR
+455 VGG